1 MSYKIVK
8 RGKVSPSFFLKMNTD
23 YRVWIFEDSEDA
35 SLCAKIIRI
44 STNES
49 KVINLSNYSEEK
61 ILIELSNFH
70 VPIKESLN
78 LYNTIVEKY
87 NECLN
92 DLILELK
99 NKKKNKI
106 RKIPSDILTRI
117 KILKIDNKN
126 WLLKQQ
132 SVYVCDSIQYQNFE
146 TKINK
151 ITKELETFNN
161 IIP

>member
-1 MSYKIVK
+1 
-8 RGKVSPSFFLKMNTD
+8 MNTD
-23 YRVWIFEDSEDA
+23 YRIWIFEDPEDA

-44 STNES
+44 STNEY
-49 KVINLSNYSEEK
+49 KTINLSNYSEEK

-70 VPIKESLN
+70 VSIKESLI

-87 NECLN
+87 NEYLN
-92 DLILELK
+92 ELILELK

-132 SVYVCDSIQYQNFE
+132 SVYICDSVQYQNLE
-146 TKINK
+146 AKINK
-151 ITKELETFNN
+151 ITKELEILNN
-161 IIP
+161 IML